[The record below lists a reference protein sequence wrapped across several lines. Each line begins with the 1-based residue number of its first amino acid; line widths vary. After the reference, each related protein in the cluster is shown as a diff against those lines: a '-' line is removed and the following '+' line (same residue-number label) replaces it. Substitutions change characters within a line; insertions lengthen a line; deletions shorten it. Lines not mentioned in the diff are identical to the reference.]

1 MNGPST
7 EISRT
12 DSRSSVVFSA
22 KQAEGPGSTMA
33 KETFP
38 TSMPP
43 SHAPSEKTDEIE
55 RRFLVTNP
63 PSEYLS
69 LPRSLVRQGYL
80 TPKGASPEI
89 RVRAEGEKFELTIKG
104 AGTLSRQE
112 TPILLTESQFNELW
126 PLTLGARIEKQRIRI
141 PQGEVVI
148 ELDLYVDLEGLMTAE
163 VEFASQEEAEKFSPP
178 SWFGREVTQDP
189 SFRNRALAR

>member
-1 MNGPST
+1 MLPLGQESGTVGNM
-7 EISRT
+7 
-12 DSRSSVVFSA
+12 
-22 KQAEGPGSTMA
+22 MA
-33 KETFP
+33 NDVSP
-38 TSMPP
+38 PNMPP
-43 SHAPSEKTDEIE
+43 RHVPSEKADEIE

-69 LPRSLVRQGYL
+69 LTRSLVRQGYL
-80 TPKGASPEI
+80 TPKGATPEI
-89 RVRAEGEKFELTIKG
+89 RVRAESDKFELTIKG

-112 TPILLTESQFNELW
+112 TPILLTEAQFNELW

-148 ELDLYVDLEGLMTAE
+148 ELDLYVDSEGLMTAE

-178 SWFGREVTQDP
+178 YWFGREVTQDP